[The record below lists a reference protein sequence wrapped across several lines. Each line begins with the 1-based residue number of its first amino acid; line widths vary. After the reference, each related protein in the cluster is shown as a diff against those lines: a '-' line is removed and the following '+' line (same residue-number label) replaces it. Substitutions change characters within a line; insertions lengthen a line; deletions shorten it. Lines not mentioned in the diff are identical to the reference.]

1 MSKFWEGLH
10 KVMGTKLWLSFSY
23 HPQKNG
29 RMERTIQSLKDLL
42 RAYMVDLLSYS
53 PLIVFTYNNKFHSNI
68 GMTPLEALYGIICRT
83 FVCWYESGESV
94 MLGTKVVQQT
104 MEMVKMIQENMRM
117 PQSRKKSYHDK
128 RRKALK
134 F

>member
-1 MSKFWEGLH
+1 
-10 KVMGTKLWLSFSY
+10 MGTKLWLSFSY
-23 HPQKNG
+23 HPQTSSQ
-29 RMERTIQSLKDLL
+29 MERTIKPLEDLL
-42 RAYMVDLLSYS
+42 RACMVDLLSYS
-53 PLIVFTYNNKFHSNI
+53 PLIMFTYNNKFDSNI

-104 MEMVKMIQENMRM
+104 MEKVKMIQEKMRM
-117 PQSRKKSYHDK
+117 SQSRQKSYHDK
-128 RRKALK
+128 RIKALE